1 MKQLTL
7 AVALGLVAAS
17 GVAHARDNIEIVG
30 SSTVYPFATTVAEQF
45 AKKTGMPAPKVEST
59 GTGGGMKL
67 FCAGAG
73 VDTPDIANASRRM
86 KKSEMELCIKNGVD
100 AVTEVKIG
108 FDGIAIAQAKGAA
121 AVKLS
126 RRELYLALAK
136 DVPTGPN
143 GELQPNT
150 YTTWKQINPSMADV
164 KIEIIGPPSTSGTR
178 DALAELGMEK
188 GCLLFQGMPELKKKD
203 EKAFKKACTT
213 VREDGHYVDA
223 GENDNLIVQKLQAN
237 PDAVGIFGYSFVEQN
252 TDSLKAAPIDG
263 AEISYDSIASGSY
276 PLSRP
281 LYFYVKNSHVD
292 QIKGIK
298 EYMAEFASDAA
309 LSSDG
314 YLAEKGLVA
323 LPAAEKAASIA
334 AAAALKP
341 VSPNVLK

>member
-1 MKQLTL
+1 MKSLSLT
-7 AVALGLVAAS
+7 VALGLMAAS
-17 GVAHARDNIEIVG
+17 GLAHARDAIEIVG
-30 SSTVYPFATTVAEQF
+30 SSTVYPFATAVAEQF

-73 VDTPDIANASRRM
+73 VETPDIVNASRRM
-86 KKSEMELCIKNGVD
+86 KKSEMEACMKNGVD
-100 AVTEVKIG
+100 AITEVKIG
-108 FDGIAIAQAKGAA
+108 FDGIAIANAKSAPA
-121 AVKLS
+121 ISLS

-143 GELQPNT
+143 GELQPNP
-150 YTTWKQINPSMADV
+150 YTTWKQVNPALADV
-164 KIEIIGPPSTSGTR
+164 KIEVLGPPPTSGTR
-178 DALAELGMEK
+178 DALAELGMTK
-188 GCLLFQGMPELKKKD
+188 GCLLFKGMPELKEKD
-203 EKAFKKACTT
+203 EAAFKKACTS
-213 VREDGHYVDA
+213 VREDGHYIDA

-237 PDAVGIFGYSFVEQN
+237 QDAVGIFGYSFLEQN
-252 TDSLKAAPIDG
+252 MDSLKAAVIDG
-263 AEISYDSIASGSY
+263 KTIGYDSIANGSY

-309 LSSDG
+309 LSPDG
-314 YLAEKGLVA
+314 YLADKGLVA
-323 LPAAEKAASIA
+323 LPAGEKAASMA

-341 VSPNVLK
+341 VSINALN

>member
-7 AVALGLVAAS
+7 AVALGLVTAA
-17 GVAHARDNIEIVG
+17 GVAQARDNIEIVG
-30 SSTVYPFATTVAEQF
+30 SSTVYPFSTAVAEQF
-45 AKKTGMPAPKVEST
+45 AKKTGMTAPKVEST

-73 VDTPDIANASRRM
+73 IDTPDISNASRRM
-86 KKSEMELCIKNGVD
+86 KKSEMETCIKNGVD

-108 FDGIAIAQAKGAA
+108 FDGIAIAQAKDAA
-121 AVKLS
+121 PVALS

-150 YTTWKQINPSMADV
+150 YTTWKQINPAMADV
-164 KIEIIGPPSTSGTR
+164 KIEVMGPPPTSGTR

-188 GCLLFQGMPELKKKD
+188 GCLLFKGMPELKKSD
-203 EKAFKKACTT
+203 EKAFKAACTT
-213 VREDGHYVDA
+213 VREDGHYIEA

-237 PDAVGIFGYSFVEQN
+237 PNAVGIFGYSFMDQN
-252 TDSLKAAPIDG
+252 RDSLKAASIDG
-263 AEISYDSIASGSY
+263 VDISYDAIANGSY
-276 PLSRP
+276 KLSRP

-309 LSSDG
+309 LNADG
-314 YLAEKGLVA
+314 YLADKGLVA
-323 LPAAEKAASIA
+323 LPAAEKSASIA
-334 AAAALKP
+334 AAAALTP
-341 VSPNVLK
+341 VSVNALK

>member
-7 AVALGLVAAS
+7 AVALGLVTAA
-17 GVAHARDNIEIVG
+17 GVAQARDNIEIVG
-30 SSTVYPFATTVAEQF
+30 SSTVYPFSTAVAEQF
-45 AKKTGMPAPKVEST
+45 AKKTGMAAPKVEAT

-67 FCAGAG
+67 FCSGAG
-73 VDTPDIANASRRM
+73 IDTPDISNASRRM
-86 KKSEMELCIKNGVD
+86 KKSEMETCIKNGVD

-108 FDGIAIAQAKGAA
+108 FDGIAITQAKDAA
-121 AVKLS
+121 PVALS

-150 YTTWKQINPSMADV
+150 YTTWKQINPAMADV
-164 KIEIIGPPSTSGTR
+164 KIEVMGPPPTSGTR

-188 GCLLFQGMPELKKKD
+188 GCLLFKGMPELKKSD
-203 EKAFKKACTT
+203 EKAFKAACTT
-213 VREDGHYVDA
+213 VREDGHYIEA

-237 PDAVGIFGYSFVEQN
+237 PNAVGIFGYSFMDQN
-252 TDSLKAAPIDG
+252 RDSLKAASIDG
-263 AEISYDSIASGSY
+263 VDISYDAIANGSY
-276 PLSRP
+276 KLSRP

-309 LSSDG
+309 LNADG
-314 YLAEKGLVA
+314 YLADKGLVA
-323 LPAAEKAASIA
+323 LPAAEKSASIA
-334 AAAALKP
+334 AAAALTP
-341 VSPNVLK
+341 VSVNALK

>member
-17 GVAHARDNIEIVG
+17 GIAQARDNIEIVG
-30 SSTVYPFATTVAEQF
+30 SSTVYPFSTAVAETF

-73 VDTPDIANASRRM
+73 IDTPDITNASRRM
-86 KKSEMELCIKNGVD
+86 KKSEMESCMKNGVD

-108 FDGIAIAQAKGAA
+108 FDGIAIAQDKEAA
-121 AVKLS
+121 PIKLS

-150 YTTWKQINPSMADV
+150 YTTWKQINPAMADV
-164 KIEIIGPPSTSGTR
+164 KIEVIGPPPTSGTR
-178 DALAELGMEK
+178 DALVELGMTK

-203 EKAFKKACTT
+203 EDAFKKACTT
-213 VREDGHYVDA
+213 VREDGHYIEA
-223 GENDNLIVQKLQAN
+223 GENDNLIVEKLKAN
-237 PDAVGIFGYSFVEQN
+237 HDAVGIFGYSFLEQN
-252 TDSLKAAPIDG
+252 TDALKAAPIDG
-263 AEISYDSIASGSY
+263 KEISYDSISDGSY

-281 LYFYVKNSHVD
+281 LFFYVKNSHVG
-292 QIKGIK
+292 QVKGIK

-309 LSSDG
+309 LNPDG

-323 LPAAEKAASIA
+323 LPAAEKSASIEA
-334 AAAALKP
+334 AKAMKP
-341 VSPNVLK
+341 LSVNVLK

>member
-7 AVALGLVAAS
+7 AVALGLVTAA
-17 GVAHARDNIEIVG
+17 GVAQARDNIEIVG
-30 SSTVYPFATTVAEQF
+30 SSTVYPFSTAVAEQF
-45 AKKTGMPAPKVEST
+45 AKKTGMAAPKVEST

-67 FCAGAG
+67 FCSGAG
-73 VDTPDIANASRRM
+73 IDTPDISNASRRM
-86 KKSEMELCIKNGVD
+86 KKSEMETCIKNGVD

-108 FDGIAIAQAKGAA
+108 FDGIAIAQAKDAA
-121 AVKLS
+121 PVALS

-150 YTTWKQINPSMADV
+150 YTTWKQINPAMADV
-164 KIEIIGPPSTSGTR
+164 KIEVMGPPPTSGTR

-188 GCLLFQGMPELKKKD
+188 GCLLFKGMPELKKSD
-203 EKAFKKACTT
+203 EKAFKAACTT
-213 VREDGHYVDA
+213 VREDGHYIEA

-237 PDAVGIFGYSFVEQN
+237 PNAVGIFGYSFMDQN
-252 TDSLKAAPIDG
+252 RDSLKAASIDG
-263 AEISYDSIASGSY
+263 VDISYDAIANGSY
-276 PLSRP
+276 KLSRP

-309 LSSDG
+309 LNADG
-314 YLAEKGLVA
+314 YLADKGLVA
-323 LPAAEKAASIA
+323 LPAAEKSASIA
-334 AAAALKP
+334 AAAALTP
-341 VSPNVLK
+341 VSVNALK

>member
-1 MKQLTL
+1 MKQIAL

-17 GVAHARDNIEIVG
+17 GIAQARDNIEIVG
-30 SSTVYPFATTVAEQF
+30 SSTVYPFATSVAEQF
-45 AKKTGMPAPKVEST
+45 AKKSGMPAPKIEST

-73 VDTPDIANASRRM
+73 IDTPDITNASRRM
-86 KKSEMELCIKNGVD
+86 KKSEMETCMKNGVD

-108 FDGIAIAQAKGAA
+108 FDGIAVAQAKDAPT
-121 AVKLS
+121 VKLS

-136 DVPTGPN
+136 DVPTGAN

-150 YTTWKQINPSMADV
+150 YTTWKQINPAMADV
-164 KIEIIGPPSTSGTR
+164 KIEVMGPPPTSGTR

-213 VREDGHYVDA
+213 VREDGHYIDA

-237 PDAVGIFGYSFVEQN
+237 HDAVGIFGYSFLEQN
-252 TDSLKAAPIDG
+252 TDSLKAAPIDNV
-263 AEISYDSIASGSY
+263 AISYDAISNGSY

-281 LYFYVKNSHVD
+281 LYFYVKNSHVG
-292 QIKGIK
+292 QVNGIK

-309 LSSDG
+309 LSPEG

-323 LPAAEKAASIA
+323 LPAGEKAASIA
-334 AAAALKP
+334 AAQALKP
-341 VSPNVLK
+341 VAASALK

>member
-1 MKQLTL
+1 
-7 AVALGLVAAS
+7 LGLVTAA
-17 GVAHARDNIEIVG
+17 GVAQARDNIEIVG
-30 SSTVYPFATTVAEQF
+30 SSTVYPFSTAVAEQF
-45 AKKTGMPAPKVEST
+45 AKKTGMTAPKVEST

-73 VDTPDIANASRRM
+73 IDTPDISNASRRM
-86 KKSEMELCIKNGVD
+86 KKSEMETCIKNGVD

-108 FDGIAIAQAKGAA
+108 FDGIAIAQAKDAA
-121 AVKLS
+121 PVALS

-150 YTTWKQINPSMADV
+150 YTTWKQINPAMADV
-164 KIEIIGPPSTSGTR
+164 KIEVMGPPPTSGTR

-188 GCLLFQGMPELKKKD
+188 GCLLFKGMPELKKSD
-203 EKAFKKACTT
+203 EKAFKAACTT
-213 VREDGHYVDA
+213 VREDGHYIEA

-237 PDAVGIFGYSFVEQN
+237 PNAVGIFGYSFMDQN
-252 TDSLKAAPIDG
+252 RDSLKAASIDG
-263 AEISYDSIASGSY
+263 VDISYDAIANGSY
-276 PLSRP
+276 KLSRP

-309 LSSDG
+309 LNADG
-314 YLAEKGLVA
+314 YLADKGLVA
-323 LPAAEKAASIA
+323 LPAAEKSASIA
-334 AAAALKP
+334 AAAALTP
-341 VSPNVLK
+341 VSVNALK

>member
-1 MKQLTL
+1 MKQLTM
-7 AVALGLVAAS
+7 AVALGLVAAA
-17 GVAHARDNIEIVG
+17 GVAQARDNIEIVG
-30 SSTVYPFATTVAEQF
+30 SSTVYPFSTAVAEQF
-45 AKKTGMPAPKVEST
+45 AKKTGMAAPKVEST

-73 VDTPDIANASRRM
+73 IETPDITNASRRM
-86 KKSEMELCIKNGVD
+86 KKSEMESCMKNGVNE
-100 AVTEVKIG
+100 VTEVKVG
-108 FDGIAIAQAKGAA
+108 FDGIAIAQAKDAP

-150 YTTWKQINPSMADV
+150 YTTWKQINPEMADV
-164 KIEIIGPPSTSGTR
+164 KIEVMGPPPTSGTR
-178 DALAELGMEK
+178 DALAELGMTK

-203 EKAFKKACTT
+203 EDAFKKACTT
-213 VREDGHYVDA
+213 VREDGHYIDA

-237 PDAVGIFGYSFVEQN
+237 HDAVGIFGYSFLEQN
-252 TDSLKAAPIDG
+252 QDTLKAAPIDG
-263 AEISYDSIASGSY
+263 KEIGYESIANGSY

-292 QIKGIK
+292 QVKGIK
-298 EYMAEFASDAA
+298 EYIAEFTSDAA
-309 LSSDG
+309 LNPDG

-323 LPAAEKAASIA
+323 LPAGEKSASVA

-341 VSPNVLK
+341 LSANVLK

>member
-17 GVAHARDNIEIVG
+17 GIAQARDNIEIVG
-30 SSTVYPFATTVAEQF
+30 SSTVYPFSTAVAETF

-73 VDTPDIANASRRM
+73 IDTPDITNASRRM
-86 KKSEMELCIKNGVD
+86 KKSEMESCMKNGVD

-108 FDGIAIAQAKGAA
+108 FDGIAVAQDKEAA
-121 AVKLS
+121 PIKLS
-126 RRELYLALAK
+126 LRELYLALAK

-150 YTTWKQINPSMADV
+150 YTTWKQINPAMADV
-164 KIEIIGPPSTSGTR
+164 KIEVIGPPPTSGTR
-178 DALAELGMEK
+178 DALVELGMTK

-203 EKAFKKACTT
+203 EDAFKKACTT
-213 VREDGHYVDA
+213 VREDGHYIEA
-223 GENDNLIVQKLQAN
+223 GENDNLIVEKLKAN
-237 PDAVGIFGYSFVEQN
+237 HDAVGIFGYSFLEQN
-252 TDSLKAAPIDG
+252 TDALKAAPIDG
-263 AEISYDSIASGSY
+263 KEISYDSISDGSY

-281 LYFYVKNSHVD
+281 LFFYVKNSHVG
-292 QIKGIK
+292 QVKGIK

-309 LSSDG
+309 LNPDG

-323 LPAAEKAASIA
+323 LPAAEKSASIEA
-334 AAAALKP
+334 AKAMKP
-341 VSPNVLK
+341 LSVNVLK

>member
-17 GVAHARDNIEIVG
+17 GVAQARDNIEIVG
-30 SSTVYPFATTVAEQF
+30 SSTVYPFATAVAEQF
-45 AKKTGMPAPKVEST
+45 AKKTGMAAPKVEST

-73 VDTPDIANASRRM
+73 VDSPDITNASRRM
-86 KKSEMELCIKNGVD
+86 KKSEMETCQKNGVD

-108 FDGIAIAQAKGAA
+108 FDGIAVANAKSAPEI
-121 AVKLS
+121 KLS

-150 YTTWKQINPSMADV
+150 YTTWKQINPAMADV
-164 KIEIIGPPSTSGTR
+164 KIEVMGPPPTSGTR

-188 GCLLFQGMPELKKKD
+188 GCLLFAGMPELKKKD
-203 EKAFKKACTT
+203 EKAFKAACTT
-213 VREDGHYVDA
+213 VREDGAYIEA

-237 PDAVGIFGYSFVEQN
+237 PDSVGIFGYSFLDQN
-252 TDSLKAAPIDG
+252 RDSLKAAPIDG
-263 AEISYDSIASGSY
+263 VDISYESISGGQY
-276 PLSRP
+276 KLSRP
-281 LYFYVKNSHVD
+281 LFFYVKNSHVD
-292 QIKGIK
+292 QVKGIK
-298 EYMAEFASDAA
+298 EYMAEFASEAA
-309 LSSDG
+309 LSADG

-323 LPAAEKAASIA
+323 LPAAEKSASIA
-334 AAAALKP
+334 AATALTP
-341 VSPNVLK
+341 VSINVLK

>member
-7 AVALGLVAAS
+7 AVALGLVTAA
-17 GVAHARDNIEIVG
+17 GVAQARDNIEIVG
-30 SSTVYPFATTVAEQF
+30 SSTVYPFSTAVAEQF
-45 AKKTGMPAPKVEST
+45 AKKTGMAAPKVEST

-73 VDTPDIANASRRM
+73 IDTPDISNASRRM
-86 KKSEMELCIKNGVD
+86 KKSEMETCIKNGVD

-108 FDGIAIAQAKGAA
+108 FDGIAIAQAKDAA
-121 AVKLS
+121 PVALS

-150 YTTWKQINPSMADV
+150 YTTWKQINPAMADV
-164 KIEIIGPPSTSGTR
+164 KIEVMGPPPTSGTR

-188 GCLLFQGMPELKKKD
+188 GCLLFKGMPELKKSD
-203 EKAFKKACTT
+203 EKAFKAACTT
-213 VREDGHYVDA
+213 VREDGHYIEA

-237 PDAVGIFGYSFVEQN
+237 PNAVGIFGYSFLDQN
-252 TDSLKAAPIDG
+252 RDSLKAASIDG
-263 AEISYDSIASGSY
+263 VDISYDAIANGSY
-276 PLSRP
+276 KLSRP

-292 QIKGIK
+292 QVKGIK

-309 LSSDG
+309 LNADG
-314 YLAEKGLVA
+314 YLADKGLVA
-323 LPAAEKAASIA
+323 LPAAEKSASIA
-334 AAAALKP
+334 AAAALRP
-341 VSPNVLK
+341 VSVNALK